1 MEDEQDY
8 RNPSEDDFGSER
20 GRQRE
25 SRVPFYWILAVD
37 KTSQRPVV
45 LGPYNSEE
53 EANRVGFEK
62 IGGSF
67 EVISLATRDP
77 QRATKIL
84 KYKRFHQT
92 ARLEEALKRAKH
104 QTGRKE
110 ENE

>member
-8 RNPSEDDFGSER
+8 RNPSEDDFGLGRE
-20 GRQRE
+20 RQRE

-104 QTGRKE
+104 QTE
-110 ENE
+110 EKKT